1 MSEPAID
8 LHVEKVVTSTPN
20 FTPIGY
26 LHFLDPITYR
36 IEVTNNGVAD
46 AANVQ
51 LADTFDAPLLLDSIT
66 PSQGSCT
73 GTDLQPRHDHVR
85 PGAGHD
91 RRTALD
97 CE

>member
-1 MSEPAID
+1 M
-8 LHVEKVVTSTPN
+8 TSTPN
-20 FTPIGY
+20 FTPVGY
-26 LHFLDPITYR
+26 LLFLDPITYR

-51 LADTFDAPLLLDSIT
+51 LTEIFDAPLILDSIT
-66 PSQGSCT
+66 PSQGTCSVTDCNL
-73 GTDLQPRHDHVR
+73 GTITAR

>member
-26 LHFLDPITYR
+26 LFFLDPITYR

-51 LADTFDAPLLLDSIT
+51 LTEIFEAPLIRRVDHALAGLVL
-66 PSQGSCT
+66 GHR
-73 GTDLQPRHDHVR
+73 LQPRHDHAR

-91 RRTALD
+91 RRTG
-97 CE
+97 